1 MDEYQPPP
9 AFGFSPNEP
18 SDSYSYSHRASATQ
32 NNDPSFNMNS
42 VAPSY
47 GIPGLQTTP
56 NTSQRSTFPLQQLW
70 QHLQDNSFISH
81 TPNSFP
87 LNTIQSVSTPANL
100 LNLNASDAATQY
112 IGENTQGQEGPAGP
126 LEDGKGVTL
135 AGADSGVYEMDR
147 SESGEIS
154 DGEIMSDESDAE
166 EGELAADFRI
176 GNSSSLAPPFSIP
189 GKRSVFCSPLV
200 EFS

>member
-1 MDEYQPPP
+1 
-9 AFGFSPNEP
+9 
-18 SDSYSYSHRASATQ
+18 
-32 NNDPSFNMNS
+32 MNS